1 MKSRIPSL
9 LVASAAAGAIAVA
22 SAAARAEKPPR
33 APLPPAYVE
42 ECGSCH
48 VAFPGRMLD
57 AASWSAVL
65 AGLEQHFGVD
75 ASVDPKTL
83 EPIRAYLA
91 STARSKPTAAD
102 GVPLLRI
109 TETRWFRHEHD
120 EVPGRLWK
128 EPDAVKPADCA
139 ACHRSAVQGSYS
151 ERDLRLPKKGEV
163 K

>member
-1 MKSRIPSL
+1 MKTRIRTLILSSA
-9 LVASAAAGAIAVA
+9 VAVAAVTAGA
-22 SAAARAEKPPR
+22 SEAEQPR

-57 AASWSAVL
+57 AASWSAVI

-83 EPIRAYLA
+83 EPIRAYLV
-91 STARSKPTAAD
+91 STARSRPTAAD

-109 TETRWFRHEHD
+109 SETRWFRHEHD
-120 EVPGRLWK
+120 EVPGRFWK
-128 EPDAVKPADCA
+128 EPDAVKPSDCA
-139 ACHRSAVQGSYS
+139 ACHRSAAEGSFS
-151 ERDLRLPKKGEV
+151 ERSLRLPTKGDA

>member
-1 MKSRIPSL
+1 MKTRIRNLILSSA
-9 LVASAAAGAIAVA
+9 VAVAAVTAGASAA
-22 SAAARAEKPPR
+22 KPPR

-65 AGLEQHFGVD
+65 AGLERHFGVD
-75 ASVDPKTL
+75 ASVDATTL

-91 STARSKPTAAD
+91 STARSKATAAD

-120 EVPGRLWK
+120 EVPGRLWR

-139 ACHRSAVQGSYS
+139 ACHRSAAEGSYS
-151 ERDLRLPKKGEV
+151 ERDLRLPKKGDV

>member
-1 MKSRIPSL
+1 MKTRIRNLILSSA
-9 LVASAAAGAIAVA
+9 VAVAAVTAGASAA
-22 SAAARAEKPPR
+22 KPPR

-65 AGLEQHFGVD
+65 AGLERHFGVD
-75 ASVDPKTL
+75 ASVDTTTL

-91 STARSKPTAAD
+91 STARSKATAAD

-120 EVPGRLWK
+120 EVPGRLWR

-139 ACHRSAVQGSYS
+139 ACHRSAAEGSYS
-151 ERDLRLPKKGEV
+151 ERDLRLPKKGQA

>member
-1 MKSRIPSL
+1 MKTRTRTLILSS
-9 LVASAAAGAIAVA
+9 AVA
-22 SAAARAEKPPR
+22 VAAVTVSANAAKPSR

-48 VAFPGRMLD
+48 IAFPGRMLD
-57 AASWSAVL
+57 AASWSAVI

-83 EPIRAYLA
+83 EPIRAYLV
-91 STARSKPTAAD
+91 STARSRPTAAD

-109 TETRWFRHEHD
+109 TEMRWFRHEHD
-120 EVPGRLWK
+120 EVPGRFWK
-128 EPDAVKPADCA
+128 EPDAVKPSDCA
-139 ACHRSAVQGSYS
+139 ACHRSSAEGSFS
-151 ERDLRLPKKGEV
+151 ERSLRLPNKGEA

>member
-1 MKSRIPSL
+1 MKARIRTLIVSNAVAVAAL
-9 LVASAAAGAIAVA
+9 TASASAAE
-22 SAAARAEKPPR
+22 SPR

-42 ECGSCH
+42 ECGCCH

-57 AASWSAVL
+57 AASWRAVI

-91 STARSKPTAAD
+91 STARSRPTTTN
-102 GVPLLRI
+102 GIPLLRI
-109 TETRWFRHEHD
+109 TETRWFGHEHD
-120 EVPGRLWK
+120 EVPGRFWK
-128 EPDAVKPADCA
+128 EPGAVKQSDCA
-139 ACHRSAVQGSYS
+139 ACHRSAAQGSYS
-151 ERDLRLPKKGEV
+151 ERSLRLPEKGEA

>member
-1 MKSRIPSL
+1 MKNFIQISILSGI
-9 LVASAAAGAIAVA
+9 VAVVTLAAGTGTAD
-22 SAAARAEKPPR
+22 SPR
-33 APLPPAYVE
+33 APLPPAYVD

-48 VAFPGRMLD
+48 VAYPGRMLD
-57 AASWSAVL
+57 AASWSAVI

-75 ASVDPKTL
+75 ASADPATL

-91 STARSKPTAAD
+91 RTARSRPTTAG

-128 EPDAVKPADCA
+128 GPEAVMASDCA
-139 ACHRSAVQGSYS
+139 ACHPSAATGSYS
-151 ERDLRLPKKGEV
+151 EDDVRLPKKGEA

>member
-1 MKSRIPSL
+1 MRICNRNRIAVNTLAAAL
-9 LVASAAAGAIAVA
+9 LAASAAA
-22 SAAARAEKPPR
+22 AESPR
-33 APLPPAYVE
+33 VPLPPAYVE

-57 AASWSAVL
+57 AASWSAVV

-75 ASVDPKTL
+75 ASTDPKSL

-91 STARSKPTAAD
+91 SSARSRPTAAG

-120 EVPGRLWK
+120 EVPERLWN
-128 EPDAVKPADCA
+128 EPAALKPSDCA
-139 ACHRSAVQGSYS
+139 ACHRSAAEGSYS
-151 ERDLRLPKKGEV
+151 ERGLRLPGKGEG

>member
-1 MKSRIPSL
+1 MKTCIRILIVS
-9 LVASAAAGAIAVA
+9 SAVAVA
-22 SAAARAEKPPR
+22 SLTAGPSAAKSRH
-33 APLPPAYVE
+33 APLLPAYVE

-48 VAFPGRMLD
+48 IAFPGRMLD
-57 AASWSAVL
+57 AASWIAVL
-65 AGLEQHFGVD
+65 EGLEQHFGVD
-75 ASVDPKTL
+75 ASVDAKTL

-91 STARSKPTAAD
+91 GTARSKPTTAG

-120 EVPGRLWK
+120 EVPQRLWQ

-139 ACHRSAVQGSYS
+139 ACHRSAATGSYS
-151 ERDLRLPKKGEV
+151 EHDLRLPKKGEA